1 MFVVAKVCTLLPID
15 IFVFIHICECIDMLF
30 KAYISTYLYVYIF
43 TFNHI
48 FQKAMDSNF
57 LYLYFFDCLY
67 L

>member
-43 TFNHI
+43 I
-48 FQKAMDSNF
+48 SLYICF
-57 LYLYFFDCLY
+57 LLLYMSLYRYTYL
-67 L
+67 